1 MQISLARTVNITA
14 LQLIIEAQYLNAAV
28 LDDRQQPATHAV
40 PDLPAFMS
48 HFFGDDDQIRL
59 SIDLDTGH
67 VQGWVSPTAAQLQA
81 FAFPEL
87 KVVNPEPVA
96 VAVLDD
102 YGMSW
107 GVYSEGEPIATPSR
121 LAAEELAQSMREQN
135 PTRKHLIYAA
145 PWREV
150 APVSLPVPTAL
161 VAKAAL
167 SSQIDIEE
175 AIAADQP
182 ELGVIETLTRIEDA
196 IAAAGTTEDTAPA
209 QPVNLSTAQQFERD
223 LQQIDGNEDISA
235 DLFKRYEAMGLAV
248 STKPLSLNGQGA
260 VRGFCVWLTPEGE
273 GFLNRLKACTP
284 VEADE
289 VVAAYYLPDELDYQQ
304 LNDAIC
310 TARTGLGLDALHPLI
325 SKIKLSDRHM
335 ADGLYDLLSSRRAYI
350 TSDCAKQVVDT
361 SAIEA
366 PAVTLREE
374 VATEDLSK
382 DVIFTVRETG
392 KSHVAEYLGHQKRSL
407 SNSHSP
413 TYSAINLLA
422 QSLGMGDVVMI
433 TAISSQVA
441 GALGIRKYK
450 IDNSLTK
457 DKLAVYVRHDGR
469 RYTART
475 LGFTGR
481 SATSV
486 AREWSALENL
496 MIKLG
501 IPVDTLEAV
510 ETTDDAMREQSQT
523 RYAVTVPH
531 GWTPPSIE
539 PELEP
544 QDSVPSKAAPLANS
558 KAINSVSMFS
568 ALFQASHQEPVDPD
582 HRAVMLSAN
591 LIDQQGGLTQRGQEL
606 LDQLNAPSL
615 SDAQAEELVSIALAY
630 RPPAAATYSEL
641 VQAINYCQTVNQV
654 SALVNRINQHTPSTE
669 RQALYTLQNA
679 RIEALKGASGKSNSQ
694 HDVELT
700 GGM

>member
-28 LDDRQQPATHAV
+28 LDDQQQLTTNAV

-67 VQGWVSPTAAQLQA
+67 VQGWISPTAAQLQA

-87 KVVNPEPVA
+87 EVINPEPMA

-107 GVYSEGEPIATPSR
+107 GVYSEGEPITAPSR
-121 LAAEELAQSMREQN
+121 LAAEKLAQSMREQN
-135 PTRKHLIYAA
+135 PTHKHLIYAA

-150 APVSLPVPTAL
+150 APVNLPVPTAP

-209 QPVNLSTAQQFERD
+209 QSVILSKAQQFERD
-223 LQQIDGNEDISA
+223 LQRINGNEDVSA
-235 DLFKRYEAMGLAV
+235 DLFKCYEARGLAIG
-248 STKPLSLNGQGA
+248 TKPLSLNDQGE
-260 VRGFCVWLTPEGE
+260 VKGFCVWLTAEGE
-273 GFLNRLKACTP
+273 NFLNQLKSCTS
-284 VEADE
+284 VEVDE
-289 VVAAYYLPDELDYQQ
+289 LVAAHCLPDELDYQ
-304 LNDAIC
+304 
-310 TARTGLGLDALHPLI
+310 
-325 SKIKLSDRHM
+325 HM
-335 ADGLYDLLSSRRAYI
+335 ADSLYDLLNNRRAYT
-350 TSDCAKQVVDT
+350 TSHHAKQVVDT
-361 SAIEA
+361 SAIAA
-366 PAVTLREE
+366 PAVVLRED
-374 VATEDLSK
+374 ATTEDLSK

-433 TAISSQVA
+433 TAMNSQVA
-441 GALGIRKYK
+441 GALGVRKYK

-475 LGFTGR
+475 LG
-481 SATSV
+481 
-486 AREWSALENL
+486 
-496 MIKLG
+496 
-501 IPVDTLEAV
+501 
-510 ETTDDAMREQSQT
+510 
-523 RYAVTVPH
+523 
-531 GWTPPSIE
+531 
-539 PELEP
+539 
-544 QDSVPSKAAPLANS
+544 
-558 KAINSVSMFS
+558 
-568 ALFQASHQEPVDPD
+568 
-582 HRAVMLSAN
+582 
-591 LIDQQGGLTQRGQEL
+591 
-606 LDQLNAPSL
+606 
-615 SDAQAEELVSIALAY
+615 
-630 RPPAAATYSEL
+630 
-641 VQAINYCQTVNQV
+641 
-654 SALVNRINQHTPSTE
+654 
-669 RQALYTLQNA
+669 
-679 RIEALKGASGKSNSQ
+679 
-694 HDVELT
+694 
-700 GGM
+700 